1 MILGQNGRSDPSRA
15 PPSRPG
21 EGGGET
27 SPSRGRK
34 QVETGNAQDH
44 LRPKGCVQRRGGRSR
59 GGPGRGG
66 TGGGVASPGISPL
79 QLQDDVNRSVM
90 IGASYLH
97 DGMFS
102 EFDRHPWDL
111 TQGNIAENLRA
122 LRLRSEA
129 SVSRDYSTWKLKKAL
144 DKGTFLPNWPRQH
157 IFYVFFCRLRRP
169 APPPRRVAS
178 IWRLGRYAPPSRRS
192 IPRRVVSFASIQ
204 RRCAG
209 AHGGGHRDLEAR
221 LVHGELG

>member
-169 APPPRRVAS
+169 APPQAGGLYLAS
-178 IWRLGRYAPPSRRS
+178 RPICPPFASEHSPPCCQLCVDPKAMRWSPWWRPSRLGSKARSR
-192 IPRRVVSFASIQ
+192 
-204 RRCAG
+204 
-209 AHGGGHRDLEAR
+209 
-221 LVHGELG
+221 